1 MAPKVRLSEAL
12 LAQVLDRLCRFH
24 HYLSRLE
31 LASSKAEVLLV
42 RLFEHFLSQIRDG
55 LAEKLFPRMVP
66 GGGRAFS
73 ENARIRAL
81 LLAAT
86 QLDTLLL
93 GTQVFPRG
101 RPFPQTYTFVE
112 HAFPFVPQLRDRLA
126 VVLWPDYN
134 FAEEDFR
141 ESLQEAL
148 KLRDEGAASNAG
160 QRQITLYLTEAEAAN
175 PSMWCILGHE
185 MGHAL
190 EEEHTLGERAWNSL
204 QFRSTDRAAWEM
216 LYVREW
222 VRELIADEIALR
234 VLGPAYF
241 CAFAFLSLTESS
253 PLTLDRTHPPS
264 WTRVQR
270 LYALIDEKGSDETVQ
285 GYYEL
290 LKLRVAHDRRH
301 GIDELELS
309 SITWDDIFASVS
321 HEADTVFAGASLSPP
336 EHYWKTGAALASS
349 LHDGL
354 PISTT
359 PPADLDQLH
368 ERAVDLRR
376 RSASRGPRGHR
387 NNLAQ
392 EFQDL
397 KTSFND
403 IPNHPLAVLSAAW
416 VDGLQSI
423 TGRCSKLLAGLP
435 DFSDQARWATETERR
450 TLAWGDDA
458 AYRDR
463 LLLKS
468 LEISSFLVARSQ

>member
-31 LASSKAEVLLV
+31 LDSSRAELLLV
-42 RLFEHFLSQIRDG
+42 RLFDNFLDQIRCG

-66 GGGRAFS
+66 GARRGVS
-73 ENARIRAL
+73 EDARIRTL
-81 LLAAT
+81 LLVAT

-101 RPFPQTYTFVE
+101 RPSPQTYTFVE
-112 HAFPFVPQLRDRLA
+112 QAFPFVPQLRHRLTII
-126 VVLWPDYN
+126 LWPVYN

-141 ESLQEAL
+141 QSLEEAL
-148 KLRDEGAASNAG
+148 KLREEAPTSNTAR
-160 QRQITLYLTEAEAAN
+160 RQITLYLTESESAN

-185 MGHAL
+185 MGHAI
-190 EEEHTLGERAWNSL
+190 EEQGNLGNKAWESL

-222 VRELIADEIALR
+222 GRELIADEIALR

-253 PLTLDRTHPPS
+253 TLGLYPTHPPS

-270 LYALIDEKGSDETVQ
+270 LYALIGEEDRDETVQ

-290 LKLRVAHDRRH
+290 LQLRVAYDRRH
-301 GIDELELS
+301 GVDDIELS

-321 HEADTVFAGASLSPP
+321 READTAFAGASFPPP
-336 EHYWKTGAALASS
+336 EQHWKIGAALASP

-354 PISTT
+354 PISTAA
-359 PPADLDQLH
+359 PADLDELH
-368 ERAVDLRR
+368 ERAVQLRR
-376 RSASRGPRGHR
+376 RSASTGPRAHR

-392 EFQDL
+392 ELQDL
-397 KTSFND
+397 KTCFKE

-416 VDGLQSI
+416 IDGLQSI

-435 DFSDQARWATETERR
+435 DFSDQARWTTDAERR
-450 TLAWGDDA
+450 TLEWGEDA

-468 LEISSFLVARSQ
+468 LEISSFLVTRSQ

>member
-31 LASSKAEVLLV
+31 FESSKAELLLV
-42 RLFEHFLSQIRDG
+42 RLFQHFLDQIRDG

-66 GGGRAFS
+66 GSRRRVS
-73 ENARIRAL
+73 EDARIRTL
-81 LLAAT
+81 QLAAT

-101 RPFPQTYTFVE
+101 HPSPQTYTFVE
-112 HAFPFVPQLRDRLA
+112 QAFPFVPQLRDRLA
-126 VVLWPDYN
+126 VVLWPVYN

-141 ESLQEAL
+141 QSLEEAL
-148 KLRDEGAASNAG
+148 KLREEALTWDTAR
-160 QRQITLYLTEAEAAN
+160 RQITLYLTESESTN

-185 MGHAL
+185 MGHAI
-190 EEEHTLGERAWNSL
+190 EEQDNLGKKAYESL
-204 QFRSTDRAAWEM
+204 HFRSTDRTPSEM
-216 LYVREW
+216 PYVREW

-241 CAFAFLSLTESS
+241 CAFAFLSLAESS
-253 PLTLDRTHPPS
+253 PLYFYPTHPPS

-270 LYALIDEKGSDETVQ
+270 LYALLPVESRDETAQ
-285 GYYEL
+285 GYYAL
-290 LKLRVAHDRRH
+290 LESRVAHDRRH

-336 EHYWKTGAALASS
+336 EHHWKTGATLASF

-354 PISTT
+354 PISTA

-376 RSASRGPRGHR
+376 RPTSRGPRGHR
-387 NNLAQ
+387 NNLVQ
-392 EFQDL
+392 ELQDL
-397 KTSFND
+397 KTSFNEM
-403 IPNHPLAVLSAAW
+403 PNHPLAVLSAAW

-435 DFSDQARWATETERR
+435 DFSDQAKWATETERR
-450 TLAWGDDA
+450 TFAWGDEA

-468 LEISSFLVARSQ
+468 LEISSFLVTQSQ